1 MEEAS
6 FSELHPIPHGTPYG
20 VCVVATLCR
29 YSLTLNSECF
39 AKCAVCCLIGN
50 NKENNKY
57 MYVYIFQYILF
68 VPARRTYREYIS
80 L

>member
-57 MYVYIFQYILF
+57 MYVYIH
-68 VPARRTYREYIS
+68 IS
-80 L
+80 VYTVCAGPSYV